1 MPATRKV
8 SLRKRA
14 RSSSEDSEPESLHSD
29 TLDDPPIKKRAR
41 PTPSRPNSSSKPKPK
56 GRKRRINEDAEEEED
71 NGSGVDLKDGQQV
84 VGRVVQAPKL
94 GWGNAGP
101 LTCVSDARS
110 TSLISKGLLAGFHKT
125 RSISSRNSK
134 TPLVTTVNGLYYLS
148 VRNIV
153 VDIYPRFKLHGM
165 QCQRI
170 RVKHSLN

>member
-56 GRKRRINEDAEEEED
+56 SRKRRINEDAEEED
-71 NGSGVDLKDGQQV
+71 NRSGVDLKDGQQV
-84 VGRVVQAPKL
+84 VGRVVQAPKI

-101 LTCVSDARS
+101 LTCILDARS

-134 TPLVTTVNGLYYLS
+134 TPLVTTANGLYYLS

-165 QCQRI
+165 QCQCI
-170 RVKHSLN
+170 RVEHSLN